1 MALRRG
7 SEAPS
12 EAACSNDG
20 VTLVSINS
28 LKHDSGEAVFDDA
41 CQHLTDD
48 CRHTSGCHLAYRR
61 YYYGMSKAAL
71 QAHGEA
77 RSSRRVRKGLEWI
90 ALFGRTVA
98 VSVAISDE
106 RLQFYM
112 SDHDFLPNGQRFA
125 PHVRLISDERLLF
138 CASGNAFLLNGMR
151 LASHFCTTVYTL
163 GSFASLQ
170 PMAAFSDE
178 RLTLQR

>member
-1 MALRRG
+1 
-7 SEAPS
+7 
-12 EAACSNDG
+12 
-20 VTLVSINS
+20 
-28 LKHDSGEAVFDDA
+28 
-41 CQHLTDD
+41 
-48 CRHTSGCHLAYRR
+48 
-61 YYYGMSKAAL
+61 
-71 QAHGEA
+71 
-77 RSSRRVRKGLEWI
+77 
-90 ALFGRTVA
+90 
-98 VSVAISDE
+98 
-106 RLQFYM
+106 M